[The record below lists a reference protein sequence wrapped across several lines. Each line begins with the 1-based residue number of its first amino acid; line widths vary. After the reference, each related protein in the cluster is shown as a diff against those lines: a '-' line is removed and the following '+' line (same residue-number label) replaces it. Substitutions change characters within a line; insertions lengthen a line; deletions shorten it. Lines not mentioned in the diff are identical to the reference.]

1 MFRKLDTR
9 HTFDFNEKPLLY
21 EYYTNTLNPIIDR
34 RGFDE
39 IDNRIG
45 KRIINIDSELYGKRF
60 FLERSRI
67 LPAIQDQQQRQ
78 QVIIAVLYINY
89 SNSMRA
95 LSHWLSIQTY
105 YLNSLQI
112 IIYHKEF

>member
-1 MFRKLDTR
+1 MFRKLSTH
-9 HTFDFNEKPLLY
+9 HTFDLDEKPLLY

-45 KRIINIDSELYGKRF
+45 KRSIDMDRYGKRF

-67 LPAIQDQQQRQ
+67 LPTIQDRQQKQ
-78 QVIIAVLYINY
+78 QVIILVLSINY
-89 SNSMRA
+89 SNTMQD
-95 LSHWLSIQTY
+95 LSYQLSIQTIY
-105 YLNSLQI
+105 FIRITNYQKQI
-112 IIYHKEF
+112 